1 MALQSPPPPS
11 ISPRQMNILRI
22 VASLAWSDGS
32 LAQDELDIMLD
43 QFSGIFSDD
52 APQQRQLRRELQ
64 DYLMQ
69 NIPLSELVP
78 KLQTEDDKE
87 LVLRL
92 GYAVIAC
99 SARSPDESNIN
110 DDEATAYQELVSLLG
125 LPSDT
130 VQRIEA
136 TMQGGTNDNLV
147 DTLTH
152 HLEQYAQK

>member
-1 MALQSPPPPS
+1 
-11 ISPRQMNILRI
+11 MNILRI

>member
-1 MALQSPPPPS
+1 
-11 ISPRQMNILRI
+11 MNILRI

-130 VQRIEA
+130 VQRIES